1 MYTMP
6 APTVRLLLLKS
17 GAGSGAKI
25 AHQGGYAKYGNP
37 PRWHVI
43 TAAKPAPKGAPVAA
57 HPKAAGHH
65 EPAAHFTDDQWA
77 ALKLPDS
84 NVNAPVFN
92 KALEKLKAWSDAG
105 DVTAIVG
112 AGFGTNTYGQKLA
125 KIANHLL
132 GLHGSAHKVVAGQKA
147 GTHAA
152 AQVAEPA
159 DPHPTGLPEHI
170 APKVAEPTPPTEAAH
185 TEGDKWVMPL
195 DAAVAEHKELVAAAE
210 SPSKAD
216 DKAVLAE
223 QKAELGKMEA
233 AQAGALAM
241 PAFEEGKTT
250 TGVVDYYTAHA
261 QNVMNMAAAGDVAGL
276 EKFKADGMK
285 PNAKGKISNT
295 WAGKTANSKKLLA
308 LHAAALAHAGG
319 GAPAVAPEPT
329 PAPRLVLPK
338 KASAVPAA
346 AHPEPDTITVPEK
359 LGKVGPT
366 TFKPAPDFKDYAEA
380 QAWIAARAKALGMSK
395 ASFQS
400 SYEYAH
406 AMPKLQAAYAP
417 AKADYDAKMADKKAE
432 ALASMSDAGVKLG
445 DTVAW
450 NSVGAFLSQTKY
462 EGTVVMHGGLPHV
475 KLAHKTTVSK
485 GGKLVHTNYLLWQP
499 HMKPKGVAVAPTP
512 KEGDTKPAADGGT
525 LVLKD
530 GHWVKQGGDAAP
542 VAPAT
547 QAAPAAATG
556 PLTAEQLQNLQSI
569 PWYKLK
575 LPDSNSNAKS
585 HNKQVE
591 KIEAMAFA
599 GDVAGLKAFADKK
612 AGAKQAYAKKQHLLA
627 MSALDFL
634 NGSGPTA
641 EQKVRA
647 AKVAAPPEPDK
658 YPVVTEW
665 KTAIVAGKVPTKA
678 QAEAYEAL
686 GKHDPAAQS
695 EYFLDAV
702 ADSIPKSVPVDGDE
716 FDAAYKAA
724 NEKVGE
730 LHGHAL
736 AGTKPGDKPAAVTA
750 DTPLTDGQLLALES
764 FSLDELKA
772 LDGGPNLPPNVQAW
786 VGKKLADQAAADSV
800 PAYPKK
806 MIDDYAASGDWSG
819 VQMIIDNSPTPSVV
833 AYAKQVLA
841 GKPAP
846 KPTRLVVK
854 PAPTQA
860 IPSNGPEAA
869 NALEKLENDI
879 GSAGSATE
887 ATKIAWD
894 YVNLSGLTSA
904 AYSDA
909 ADALMA
915 HGYSAAAQGFA
926 TNSKNVKDYNT
937 GPKEGDT
944 KQGADG
950 MLVLKNGHWV
960 KAEEPAPAAPVIK
973 KLTPGQAIKIM
984 ASVSAKTAAG
994 NKAKMKAMAVAGDVA
1009 GLQAFAE
1016 NKNFPAS
1023 KVVAKKLIEAMT
1035 GGVAVP
1041 PASGTPTPAP
1051 STPTPP
1057 PTVNGLPSMDSWVK
1071 TGPQGG
1077 SNPGGKFKDPSGQE
1091 WYCKWPDDAEA
1102 AKSEVLA
1109 AKLYALAGLSAQ
1121 DCMLVSK
1128 GGKTAIATKWV
1139 NIQKAPSPSALAAAD
1154 GALAGFAVDAWL
1166 GNWDV
1171 VGLAFD
1177 NLQIGPDGK
1186 AHRVDAGGSL
1196 EYRAQGEKKPFGPK
1210 VDELETLRD
1219 AGKNAQAAAVFKG
1232 MTKADMTA
1240 SAAKV
1245 LAISDVAIRAM
1256 VNQYGPGDAAAKAKL
1271 AETLIARKKDIAA
1284 KFPEAAKKKKPP
1296 TFKPEEI
1303 SAPPSF
1309 LNWGGSGKSGPSSKE
1324 FLNKANEDAVQSIF
1338 AAAKTGDVEAV
1349 KKLTAPVFDKGTGAV
1364 TGQQS
1369 VLYHPSQHVSG
1380 YAQQAI
1386 NEINYQLNPPKQF
1399 RFDGGHP
1406 LHSLNAAYPS
1416 HKGAPSSAA
1425 AQKLGKFIMLGEPGV
1440 IALAD
1445 LALPAKITHAEG
1457 GGTLSVH
1464 TYAKQAQAAIAKM
1477 PATQKQAVKSYTGN
1491 SYHAM
1496 NGSLWDGNPTG
1507 AAKAAGEALH
1517 TLGHDI
1523 EPGTILSRHLSLHGK
1538 DLNDILGSVGK
1549 VLQEPAIM
1557 STSIRP
1563 SSWIRNVQF
1572 KLHVG
1577 PGVKGLWVGYN
1588 SLPGGEALSKNA
1600 GEDEM
1605 VLPPGTRLLVLSVR
1619 KGGKDADGFGAHG
1632 QQHVIEAI
1640 ILPTE

>member
-1 MYTMP
+1 MHTMP

-223 QKAELGKMEA
+223 QKAELGKLEA
-233 AQAGALAM
+233 AQAAGPLAM

-250 TGVVDYYTAHA
+250 TGVKALYEKTAQKIIDHGHA
-261 QNVMNMAAAGDVAGL
+261 GNVAVL
-276 EKFKADGMK
+276 EDLAD
-285 PNAKGKISNT
+285 PAKKM
-295 WAGKTANSKKLLA
+295 WQGKTANSKKLLA

-319 GAPAVAPEPT
+319 GAPAVAPEPA
-329 PAPRLVLPK
+329 PSPRLVLPK
-338 KASAVPAA
+338 KAGAVPAA
-346 AHPEPDTITVPEK
+346 AQPE
-359 LGKVGPT
+359 
-366 TFKPAPDFKDYAEA
+366 
-380 QAWIAARAKALGMSK
+380 
-395 ASFQS
+395 
-400 SYEYAH
+400 
-406 AMPKLQAAYAP
+406 
-417 AKADYDAKMADKKAE
+417 
-432 ALASMSDAGVKLG
+432 
-445 DTVAW
+445 
-450 NSVGAFLSQTKY
+450 
-462 EGTVVMHGGLPHV
+462 
-475 KLAHKTTVSK
+475 
-485 GGKLVHTNYLLWQP
+485 
-499 HMKPKGVAVAPTP
+499 PTP

-556 PLTAEQLQNLQSI
+556 PLTAEQLSNLQSI

-575 LPDSNSNAKS
+575 LPDGNSNAKS

-599 GDVAGLKAFADKK
+599 GDVAGLKAFK
-612 AGAKQAYAKKQHLLA
+612 AGKNTYGKKQNLLA
-627 MSALDFL
+627 QTALGFL
-634 NGSGPTA
+634 SGDAPTA

-647 AKVAAPPEPDK
+647 AVIAAQPEPVAEAASLAGKPALEHIKTHFEPVDFGWSQKSPDWVLAEDAAKWVNQNPEDAEDMVSALADFGASSLAKKFKYSPPAAPAPQ
-658 YPVVTEW
+658 PV
-665 KTAIVAGKVPTKA
+665 
-678 QAEAYEAL
+678 
-686 GKHDPAAQS
+686 
-695 EYFLDAV
+695 
-702 ADSIPKSVPVDGDE
+702 
-716 FDAAYKAA
+716 
-724 NEKVGE
+724 
-730 LHGHAL
+730 
-736 AGTKPGDKPAAVTA
+736 
-750 DTPLTDGQLLALES
+750 
-764 FSLDELKA
+764 
-772 LDGGPNLPPNVQAW
+772 
-786 VGKKLADQAAADSV
+786 ADQAAADSV

-846 KPTRLVVK
+846 KPTRLVAK
-854 PAPTQA
+854 PAPDGSMGGWSFS
-860 IPSNGPEAA
+860 PSNEGLDGNPSLEYSKDGVGYYMAGGPDSGFEFGVLSDGAA
-869 NALEKLENDI
+869 EPDTTL
-879 GSAGSATE
+879 AGSVGE
-887 ATKIAWD
+887 L
-894 YVNLSGLTSA
+894 VSQLT
-904 AYSDA
+904 D
-909 ADALMA
+909 M
-915 HGYSAAAQGFA
+915 GYPVPPAAALQ
-926 TNSKNVKDYNT
+926 KLDPDYKPSAPAPAP

-960 KAEEPAPAAPVIK
+960 KAEGDKPNAKAIVATVPMP
-973 KLTPGQAIKIM
+973 KLGGGTGKVKYTQKMKELKAI
-984 ASVSAKTAAG
+984 AEQEGAAG
-994 NKAKMKAMAVAGDVA
+994 
-1009 GLQAFAE
+1009 L
-1016 NKNFPAS
+1016 S
-1023 KVVAKKLIEAMT
+1023 KVVSITSLGSVKIKGYKMINPNGSVFGKNAEAMAQYAKALHE
-1035 GGVAVP
+1035 AVVGAGAVGT
-1041 PASGTPTPAP
+1041 PAAAPTPAP
-1051 STPTPP
+1051 TTPTPP
-1057 PTVNGLPSMDSWVK
+1057 PTVNGLPSMDNWVK

-1284 KFPEAAKKKKPP
+1284 KFPEAAKKKKAP
-1296 TFKPEEI
+1296 TFKPEDI

-1324 FLNKANEDAVQSIF
+1324 FLNKANEDAVQAIF

-1386 NEINYQLNPPKQF
+1386 NELNYQLNPPKQF

>member
-1 MYTMP
+1 MHTMP

-112 AGFGTNTYGQKLA
+112 ASFGSNTYGQKLA
-125 KIANHLL
+125 KIANTLL
-132 GLHGSAHKVVAGQKA
+132 GMHGSAHKVTPGQKP

-152 AQVAEPA
+152 SQVAEPA
-159 DPHPTGLPEHI
+159 DPHPTGLPEHL
-170 APKVAEPTPPTEAAH
+170 APRAAKPEAEPA
-185 TEGDKWVMPL
+185 
-195 DAAVAEHKELVAAAE
+195 AAVVAPA
-210 SPSKAD
+210 PTTPGP
-216 DKAVLAE
+216 LT
-223 QKAELGKMEA
+223 
-233 AQAGALAM
+233 M
-241 PAFEEGKTT
+241 PDFEEGKTIA
-250 TGVVDYYTAHA
+250 GVKDWYQHFA
-261 QNVMNMAAAGDVAGL
+261 QQVIDHGHSGNVEVLENMKKYGL
-276 EKFKADGMK
+276 K
-285 PNAKGKISNT
+285 PNAKGKVSKT
-295 WAGKTANSKKLLA
+295 WAGTTVNSKKLLA

-319 GAPAVAPEPT
+319 GAPAVAPEPVA
-329 PAPRLVLPK
+329 PAAQTDPSPRLVLPK

-346 AHPEPDTITVPEK
+346 AAPE
-359 LGKVGPT
+359 
-366 TFKPAPDFKDYAEA
+366 
-380 QAWIAARAKALGMSK
+380 
-395 ASFQS
+395 
-400 SYEYAH
+400 
-406 AMPKLQAAYAP
+406 
-417 AKADYDAKMADKKAE
+417 
-432 ALASMSDAGVKLG
+432 
-445 DTVAW
+445 
-450 NSVGAFLSQTKY
+450 
-462 EGTVVMHGGLPHV
+462 
-475 KLAHKTTVSK
+475 
-485 GGKLVHTNYLLWQP
+485 
-499 HMKPKGVAVAPTP
+499 PTP
-512 KEGDTKPAADGGT
+512 KEGDTKPGAEGGT

-530 GHWVKQGGDAAP
+530 GHWVKQGGDAAT

-547 QAAPAAATG
+547 QAAPTPTTS
-556 PLTAEQLQNLQSI
+556 PLTAEQLANLQSI

-846 KPTRLVVK
+846 KPTRLVAK
-854 PAPTQA
+854 PAPSQA

-960 KAEEPAPAAPVIK
+960 KADEPAPAEPAIK

-1041 PASGTPTPAP
+1041 PASGTPAPAP
-1051 STPTPP
+1051 AAPTTP
-1057 PTVNGLPSMDSWVK
+1057 PTVNGLPSMDNWVQI
-1071 TGPQGG
+1071 GQQGG

-1139 NIQKAPSPSALAAAD
+1139 NIQKAPSPAALAAAD

-1210 VDELETLRD
+1210 VDELDTLRD

-1256 VNQYGPGDAAAKAKL
+1256 VNQYGPGDEAAKKKM
-1271 AETLIARKKDIAA
+1271 AETLIARKQDLLKRY
-1284 KFPEAAKKKKPP
+1284 PEAAKKKKAP
-1296 TFKPEEI
+1296 TFKPEDI

-1309 LNWGGSGKSGPSSKE
+1309 LNWGGSGMGGPSSKE
-1324 FLNKANEDAVQSIF
+1324 FLNKANEDAVQAIF

-1425 AQKLGKFIMLGEPGV
+1425 AQKLGKFIALGEPGV

-1477 PATQKQAVKSYTGN
+1477 PATQKQAIKSYTGN

-1496 NGSLWDGNPTG
+1496 NGSLWGGNPTG
-1507 AAKAAGEALH
+1507 AAKAAGEALK

>member
-25 AHQGGYAKYGNP
+25 ANMPGFAFWGG
-37 PRWHVI
+37 RWHKV
-43 TAAKPAPKGAPVAA
+43 AHGKPAPKHAPLAH
-57 HPKAAGHH
+57 HPKAAGHF
-65 EPAAHFTDDQWA
+65 EPVAHLTQDQWD

-84 NVNAPVFN
+84 NTNAPTFN
-92 KALEKLKAWSDAG
+92 KQLQTVKELSESG
-105 DVTAIVG
+105 NVTALLGLGVG
-112 AGFGTNTYGQKLA
+112 SNTYGVKLS
-125 KIANHLL
+125 KIINHLL
-132 GLHGSAHKVVAGQKA
+132 GLHGSPHAVSPGQKP

-152 AQVAEPA
+152 TLNA
-159 DPHPTGLPEHI
+159 DPAAPHPSGLPDHI
-170 APKVAEPTPPTEAAH
+170 APKVAEPAPPTEAAH
-185 TEGDKWVMPL
+185 AEGDKWVMPL
-195 DAAVAEHKELVAAAE
+195 DAAVAPEPVV
-210 SPSKAD
+210 P
-216 DKAVLAE
+216 
-223 QKAELGKMEA
+223 A
-233 AQAGALAM
+233 AQ
-241 PAFEEGKTT
+241 
-250 TGVVDYYTAHA
+250 HA
-261 QNVMNMAAAGDVAGL
+261 
-276 EKFKADGMK
+276 
-285 PNAKGKISNT
+285 PS
-295 WAGKTANSKKLLA
+295 
-308 LHAAALAHAGG
+308 
-319 GAPAVAPEPT
+319 
-329 PAPRLVLPK
+329 PRLVLPK

-346 AHPEPDTITVPEK
+346 AAPE
-359 LGKVGPT
+359 
-366 TFKPAPDFKDYAEA
+366 
-380 QAWIAARAKALGMSK
+380 
-395 ASFQS
+395 
-400 SYEYAH
+400 
-406 AMPKLQAAYAP
+406 
-417 AKADYDAKMADKKAE
+417 
-432 ALASMSDAGVKLG
+432 
-445 DTVAW
+445 
-450 NSVGAFLSQTKY
+450 
-462 EGTVVMHGGLPHV
+462 
-475 KLAHKTTVSK
+475 
-485 GGKLVHTNYLLWQP
+485 
-499 HMKPKGVAVAPTP
+499 PTP
-512 KEGDTKPAADGGT
+512 KEGDTKPGAEGGT

-530 GHWVKQGGDAAP
+530 GHWVKQGGDAAT

-547 QAAPAAATG
+547 QAAPTPTTS
-556 PLTAEQLQNLQSI
+556 PLTAEQLANLQSI

-894 YVNLSGLTSA
+894 YVSLSGLTSA

-960 KAEEPAPAAPVIK
+960 KAEGDKPNAKAIVATVPMPKLGGGTGKVKYTQKMKELKAIAEQEGAAGLSKVVSITSLGGVKIKGYKMINPNGSVFGKNAEAMAQYAKALHEAVVGAGAVGTPAAAPTPAPAAP
-973 KLTPGQAIKIM
+973 T
-984 ASVSAKTAAG
+984 T
-994 NKAKMKAMAVAGDVA
+994 
-1009 GLQAFAE
+1009 
-1016 NKNFPAS
+1016 
-1023 KVVAKKLIEAMT
+1023 
-1035 GGVAVP
+1035 
-1041 PASGTPTPAP
+1041 
-1051 STPTPP
+1051 P
-1057 PTVNGLPSMDSWVK
+1057 PTVNGLPSMDNWVK

-1091 WYCKWPDDAEA
+1091 WYCKFPKDSDT

-1121 DCMLVSK
+1121 DCMLVTRN
-1128 GGKTAIATKWV
+1128 GEVGIASKWV
-1139 NIQKAPSPSALAAAD
+1139 DLKKADNPKSLAKIP
-1154 GALAGFAVDAWL
+1154 GVLNGFAVDAWL
-1166 GNWDV
+1166 CNRDV
-1171 VGLAFD
+1171 VGESLD
-1177 NLQIGPDGK
+1177 NLLIGSDGS

-1196 EYRAQGEKKPFGPK
+1196 EYRAQGGFKVGLVSAPPFGPS
-1210 VDELETLRD
+1210 VVEIDRMRD
-1219 AGKNAQAAAVFKG
+1219 PFWNKKAAAVFGG
-1232 MTKADMTA
+1232 MTDADITA
-1240 SAAKV
+1240 SVAKV

-1256 VNQYGPGDAAAKAKL
+1256 VNQHGPGDEAAKKKM
-1271 AETLIARKKDIAA
+1271 AETLIARKQDLLKRY
-1284 KFPEAAKKKKPP
+1284 PEAAKKKKAP

-1324 FLNKANEDAVQSIF
+1324 FLNKANEDAVQAIF
-1338 AAAKTGDVEAV
+1338 AAAKTGDAEAV

-1425 AQKLGKFIMLGEPGV
+1425 AQKLGKFIALGDPGV